1 MTVSPVRAIARGVC
15 VVSFGVF
22 LGTNGTDAI
31 AQQAS
36 PSIRQ
41 QAHESGG
48 FERIVVSTYDPLQLS
63 SLVARAD
70 LIVEAS
76 TAGGRSHLNTA
87 ETDIF
92 TDYAFTVHT
101 VIKNNTRRRDLRS
114 DNAVTVRR
122 DSGVVVVDGRTAVSH
137 ENGFPPFNANEHY
150 ILFLT
155 EQPRDKTYSVFAGP
169 QGAFR
174 VREGITTPAFSL
186 EDGADPP
193 HPMSRAAFL
202 GEVRALLHFSQK

>member
-1 MTVSPVRAIARGVC
+1 MNVSAVRAIARDVC
-15 VVSFGVF
+15 VVSFVVF
-22 LGTNGTDAI
+22 LGTNGTDVI

-41 QAHESGG
+41 QAHEPGG

-63 SLVARAD
+63 ALVARAD

-92 TDYAFTVHT
+92 TDYPFTVHT
-101 VIKNNTRRRDLRS
+101 VIKTSRRPDFRAS
-114 DNAVTVRR
+114 NALTVRR
-122 DSGVVVVDGRTAVSH
+122 DSGVVVVDGHTAVSY

-155 EQPRDKTYSVFAGP
+155 EQPLDTAYSVFGGP

-174 VREGITTPAFSL
+174 AGESITTLAVPLDA
-186 EDGADPP
+186 GAAPP

-202 GEVRALLHFSQK
+202 GEVRALLTFSEN

>member
-1 MTVSPVRAIARGVC
+1 MNVSAVRAIARGVC
-15 VVSFGVF
+15 GVSFVVF
-22 LGTNGTDAI
+22 LGTNGTDVI

-41 QAHESGG
+41 QAHEAGG
-48 FERIVVSTYDPLQLS
+48 FERIVVTAYDPLQLS

-76 TAGGRSHLNTA
+76 TTVGLSHLNTA

-92 TDYAFTVHT
+92 TDYTFTVHT
-101 VIKNNTRRRDLRS
+101 VIKNRRRPDIRAG
-114 DNAVTVRR
+114 NAITVRR
-122 DSGVVVVDGRTAVSH
+122 DSGVVVVDGRTAVSY
-137 ENGFPPFNANEHY
+137 ENGFRPFNANEHY

-155 EQPRDKTYSVFAGP
+155 EQPRDNAYSVFGGP
-169 QGAFR
+169 QGAFSAG
-174 VREGITTPAFSL
+174 ESITTLAVAL
-186 EDGADPP
+186 DDGADPP

-202 GEVRALLHFSQK
+202 GEVRALLLFSEN

>member
-1 MTVSPVRAIARGVC
+1 MTVSAVRAIARGVC
-15 VVSFGVF
+15 VVSVGVC
-22 LGTNGTDAI
+22 LGTSGTDVL
-31 AQQAS
+31 AQPAS

-41 QAHESGG
+41 QAQEPGG
-48 FERIVVSTYDPLQLS
+48 FERIVVSTYEPLQLS

-92 TDYAFTVHT
+92 TDYPFTVHT
-101 VIKNNTRRRDLRS
+101 VINNNTRRRDFRAG
-114 DNAVTVRR
+114 NAITVRR

-137 ENGFPPFNANEHY
+137 ENGFPAFNANEHY

-169 QGAFR
+169 QGAFKAG
-174 VREGITTPAFSL
+174 EGITTIAVSL
-186 EDGADPP
+186 DDTADPP
-193 HPMSRAAFL
+193 HAMSRAAFL
-202 GEVRALLHFSQK
+202 GEVRALLHFSEK